1 MSIYLHKSHN
11 VSVLLYHVI
20 CPAKYRK
27 VVFSE
32 EVGDQL
38 KEICMEISK
47 RYEIHFI
54 EIGTD
59 GDHAHFLV
67 QSVPTYSPTKIVRT
81 IKSITA
87 REIFRRLPSVK
98 EVLWGGEFWTD
109 GYFITTVGKKGS
121 ETVIQKYIQNQGKEA
136 EYKKLHH
143 EQLQLF

>member
-1 MSIYLHKSHN
+1 MSLYIHKSHN
-11 VSVLLYHVI
+11 VSVLLYHII

-27 VVFSE
+27 AVFSE
-32 EVGDQL
+32 EVGNEL
-38 KEICMEISK
+38 KEICIEISK

-59 GDHAHFLV
+59 GDHVHFLV

-87 REIFRRLPSVK
+87 RELFRRLPSVK
-98 EVLWGGEFWTD
+98 EVLWGGELWTD
-109 GYFITTVGKKGS
+109 GYYIETVGKKGN
-121 ETVIQKYIQNQGKEA
+121 ETVIQKYIQSQGKEA
-136 EYKKLHH
+136 KYIKLHY

>member
-1 MSIYLHKSHN
+1 MSLYIHKSHN
-11 VSVLLYHVI
+11 VSILLYHI
-20 CPAKYRK
+20 ACPGKYRK

-32 EVGDQL
+32 EVGNEL
-38 KEICMEISK
+38 KEICIEISK

-59 GDHAHFLV
+59 GDHVHFLV

-87 REIFRRLPSVK
+87 RELFRRLPSVK
-98 EVLWGGEFWTD
+98 ELLWGGELWTD
-109 GYFITTVGKKGS
+109 GYYIETVGKKGN
-121 ETVIQKYIQNQGKEA
+121 ETVIQKYIQSQGKEA
-136 EYKKLHH
+136 KYIKLHY

>member
-1 MSIYLHKSHN
+1 MSLYIHKSHN

-27 VVFSE
+27 MVFSE
-32 EVGDQL
+32 EVGNEL
-38 KEICMEISK
+38 KEICIEISK

-59 GDHAHFLV
+59 GDHAHLLV

-87 REIFRRLPSVK
+87 REMFRRLPSVK

-109 GYFITTVGKKGS
+109 GYFINTVGKKGS
-121 ETVIQKYIQNQGKEA
+121 ETVIQKYIKNQGKKA

-143 EQLQLF
+143 EQLRLF

>member
-1 MSIYLHKSHN
+1 MSLYIHKSHN
-11 VSVLLYHVI
+11 VSVLLYHII

-27 VVFSE
+27 AVFSE
-32 EVGDQL
+32 EVGDEL
-38 KEICMEISK
+38 KEICLEISK

-59 GDHAHFLV
+59 GDHVHFLV

-81 IKSITA
+81 IKSIIA
-87 REIFRRLPSVK
+87 RELFRRLPSVK

-109 GYFITTVGKKGS
+109 GYYIETVGKKGN
-121 ETVIQKYIQNQGKEA
+121 ETVIQKYIQSQGKA
-136 EYKKLHH
+136 AKYIKIHY

>member
-1 MSIYLHKSHN
+1 MSLYIHKSHN
-11 VSVLLYHVI
+11 VSVLLYHII

-27 VVFSE
+27 AVFSD
-32 EVGDQL
+32 EVGDEL
-38 KEICMEISK
+38 KEICIEISK

-59 GDHAHFLV
+59 GDHVHFLV

-81 IKSITA
+81 VKSITA
-87 REIFRRLPSVK
+87 RELFRRLPSVK

-109 GYFITTVGKKGS
+109 GYYIETVGKKGN
-121 ETVIQKYIQNQGKEA
+121 ETVIQKYIQSQGKEA
-136 EYKKLHH
+136 KYIKLHY

>member
-1 MSIYLHKSHN
+1 MSLYIHKSHN

-32 EVGDQL
+32 EVGNKL
-38 KEICMEISK
+38 KEICIEISK

-59 GDHAHFLV
+59 GDHGHFLV

-81 IKSITA
+81 IKNITA

-98 EVLWGGEFWTD
+98 EVL
-109 GYFITTVGKKGS
+109 
-121 ETVIQKYIQNQGKEA
+121 
-136 EYKKLHH
+136 
-143 EQLQLF
+143 

>member
-1 MSIYLHKSHN
+1 MSLYIHKSHN
-11 VSVLLYHVI
+11 VSVLLYHIV

-27 VVFSE
+27 AVFSE
-32 EVGDQL
+32 EMGDEL
-38 KEICMEISK
+38 KEICIEISK

-59 GDHAHFLV
+59 GDHVHFLV

-87 REIFRRLPSVK
+87 RELFRRLPSVK
-98 EVLWGGEFWTD
+98 EILWGGEFWTD
-109 GYFITTVGKKGS
+109 GYYINTVGKKGN
-121 ETVIQKYIQNQGKEA
+121 ETVIQEYIQSQGKEA
-136 EYKKLHH
+136 KYIKFHY